1 MKRGRDEDTQSEMG
15 EQPRICLPPAL
26 FAASLQWPR
35 ASHFCSPVACA
46 ALFRFAASGRL
57 PCCRNVGATVF
68 SQHEQLPLPLGTLS
82 DDEIEMLQDAVG
94 YSQEDVFQAVHHF
107 LQRGTQWDLA
117 TFTEYMVEKG
127 VKEAY
132 CPHYFR

>member
-1 MKRGRDEDTQSEMG
+1 MD
-15 EQPRICLPPAL
+15 
-26 FAASLQWPR
+26 
-35 ASHFCSPVACA
+35 VA
-46 ALFRFAASGRL
+46 
-57 PCCRNVGATVF
+57 VF
-68 SQHEQLPLPLGTLS
+68 SQQQDQLPLPLGTTLS

-94 YSQEDVFQAVHHF
+94 YSQEDVFQAVNHF